1 MKLRVL
7 YSFLIL
13 LASTSAFAQFKWP
26 EDPEKKKDAQT
37 AYTLYDDSYK
47 QGDYEG
53 ALPHLDKLL
62 TEYPDLSK
70 SIYINGIKIYK
81 EIWKKE
87 KDKAA
92 KTAAAE
98 KVMGLYDKRFEMFNG
113 EEIKG
118 IDRKAIDA
126 FQFFYRDKER
136 TQFLLDMFAKTYELK
151 GDNAFYPV
159 GRYYMNTAA
168 LAFARK
174 IGISDNQILDIYNR
188 TTQHIDSQISKAQG
202 KNQNTKKYDDI
213 KQAIDQKLA
222 DLNLINCDFI
232 VDKLV
237 PEFEQA
243 PNDAELAN
251 KIFVFAFDGGCTD
264 EGWFV
269 KAAERVFES
278 DPNFGVAKLLGSRY
292 AKDKDYD
299 KAKEYFIKASELTDD
314 NTDKGSVLKQMA
326 SMFRLEGNKSEA
338 RRYALLTAE
347 TDPSL
352 ASDMNEMVG
361 DMIMGSSECD
371 KKESQVDDRARFAVA
386 YDYYQKAGNRLKMSQ
401 ARAQFPTIGD
411 IFTANRE
418 EGESVFVGCW
428 IKKSAK
434 LQRRPEQQ

>member
-1 MKLRVL
+1 MKLRIL
-7 YSFLIL
+7 FSFFIL

-26 EDPEKKKDAQT
+26 EDPEKKKEAQT

-47 QGDYEG
+47 QGDYDS
-53 ALPHLDKLL
+53 ALPHLNKLL
-62 TEYPDLSK
+62 DEYPDLSK
-70 SIYINGIKIYK
+70 SLYINGIKIHK
-81 EIWKKE
+81 EIWKRE
-87 KDKAA
+87 KDAA
-92 KTAAAE
+92 KKVEAAD
-98 KVMGLYDKRFEMFNG
+98 KVMALYDKRFEMFTG
-113 EEIKG
+113 EEKKS

-126 FQFFYRDKER
+126 FQFFYRDKAR
-136 TQFLLDMFAKTYELK
+136 TQFLLDLFAKTYEVK

-174 IGISDNQILDIYNR
+174 IGISDGEILDIYNR
-188 TTQHIDSQISKAQG
+188 TTQHIDSQIAKAKS

-237 PEFEQA
+237 PEFEQS

-264 EGWFV
+264 EDWFV

-292 AKDKDYD
+292 AKEKDYA
-299 KAKEYFIKASELTDD
+299 KAKEYFTKAAELTDD
-314 NTDKGSVLKQMA
+314 NTDKASVIKQMA
-326 SMFRLEGNKSEA
+326 SMSRIEGNKTDA
-338 RRYALLTAE
+338 RKFAMQTME
-347 TDPSL
+347 VDPTL
-352 ASDMNEMVG
+352 AGEMNEMIG

-371 KKESQVDDRARFAVA
+371 KRESQIDDRARFIAA
-386 YDYYQKAGNRLKMSQ
+386 YDYYKKAGNRLKMSQ
-401 ARAQFPTIGD
+401 AQAQFPSIGD
-411 IFTANRE
+411 IFTANKE
-418 EGESVFVGCW
+418 EGETISVGCW
-428 IKKSAK
+428 IKKTVK
-434 LQRRPEQQ
+434 LTRRPEQ